1 MRGRRGRNLG
11 SSGDFQ
17 TDPLYTTIP
26 SSFSSSSHSYDEE
39 LGGQSDKNDNRQKY
53 LHDVHDSAST
63 ENYYLEYYNTMQ
75 KSNFASDQNI
85 ANVRS
90 HRIKRSKAFTC
101 CAYFSFVGV
110 IFLLFI
116 GFLIEAQPIYIKGL
130 HKRRARARLNY
141 INTYQEETNANKKQ
155 EAKNRRLS
163 QSTLTDIMPIVPLY
177 GSVRR
182 RLENTQIFVEARN
195 AYKAAFAYFCTMM
208 FCIFYSRYDEQITV
222 RWNRWRRF
230 APYREVSGIGSH
242 YIFKDNQRR
251 GYGTFGKWK
260 RKMGIKWFKEDDKSK
275 KR

>member
-1 MRGRRGRNLG
+1 MRRGRALG
-11 SSGDFQ
+11 STSNSQ

-26 SSFSSSSHSYDEE
+26 SSFSSSSQSYDEE
-39 LGGQSDKNDNRQKY
+39 LGGQRDDNDHHQKY
-53 LHDVHDSAST
+53 LHDVNDSAST

-75 KSNFASDQNI
+75 KSSFASDQNI
-85 ANVRS
+85 ARDRS
-90 HRIKRSKAFTC
+90 HRINRSKVFTC

-110 IFLLFI
+110 LFLLFI
-116 GFLIEAQPIYIKGL
+116 GILIETQPIYIKGL
-130 HKRRARARLNY
+130 HKRRARAKLNY
-141 INTYQEETNANKKQ
+141 INTYQEKSNASVLERKK
-155 EAKNRRLS
+155 RRLS
-163 QSTLTDIMPIVPLY
+163 LSDLTDMNPIAPLY

-182 RLENTQIFVEARN
+182 RLGNTRVFEEASN
-195 AYKAAFAYFCTMM
+195 AYKAAFAYFCTMV

-230 APYREVSGIGSH
+230 APYREISGIGSH